1 MGFEPDLQQ
10 SLDQS
15 LRAHACALL
24 EQAAAGLQGEREQ
37 DEAVHEARKGI
48 KKLRAL
54 LRLIEL
60 PLGRKFRPCDRYFRD
75 IARSLS
81 PLRDAVVQRQV
92 LELLGRQHPELAE
105 LTGRLQPLLP
115 VAKVKKPGKLLRQA
129 ATALLDGRQ
138 RVARWPPFEPRFRTL
153 GAGFRTVYQ
162 QAREPAWLL
171 LGREPAEPWHQW
183 RKWVKYHGYQLRLL
197 QPLAPDWLQP
207 RALRLKAL
215 GERLGDEHDLDML
228 AGILLRHDAALAG
241 ATGPALALIGERR
254 DQLRRQALQEGQAL
268 FADEPGEMSRRLKQ
282 HWRRD

>member
-1 MGFEPDLQQ
+1 MGFELDLRQ

-15 LRAHACALL
+15 LRANACDLL
-24 EQAAAGLQGEREQ
+24 EQAAAGLQGEYAQ
-37 DEAVHEARKGI
+37 DEAVHEARKSI

-60 PLGRKFRPCDRYFRD
+60 PLGRRFRPCDRYFRD

-81 PLRDAVVQRQV
+81 PLRDAVVQRQL
-92 LELLGRQHPELAE
+92 LEQLGRQQPELAE
-105 LTGRLQPLLP
+105 LTGRLLPLLP
-115 VAKVKKPGKLLRQA
+115 AGAGVKKPGRLLRQA

-138 RVARWPPFEPRFRTL
+138 RVARWPPFESRFRTL

-162 QAREPAWLL
+162 QAREPAWQL
-171 LGREPAEPWHQW
+171 LGKEPAEPWHQW

-207 RALRLKAL
+207 RAQRLKEL
-215 GERLGDEHDLDML
+215 GEWLGDEHDLGVL
-228 AGILLRHDAALAG
+228 AALQLRHVPEL
-241 ATGPALALIGERR
+241 TGGRVMAVIGERR
-254 DQLRRQALQEGQAL
+254 DQLRRQALQGGQAL
-268 FADEPGEMSRRLKQ
+268 FADEPREMSQRLKQ